1 MQVECCLIQEDDTE
15 NPTEDEEQVEELD
28 LTGLDD
34 VELDKVWVLFIV
46 YSQDLKM
53 LYHSN
58 FNMNKGQADCRRR
71 CLRKTTG

>member
-46 YSQDLKM
+46 YS
-53 LYHSN
+53 
-58 FNMNKGQADCRRR
+58 
-71 CLRKTTG
+71 

>member
-1 MQVECCLIQEDDTE
+1 MQVECCLIKEDDTE

-46 YSQDLKM
+46 YS
-53 LYHSN
+53 
-58 FNMNKGQADCRRR
+58 
-71 CLRKTTG
+71 